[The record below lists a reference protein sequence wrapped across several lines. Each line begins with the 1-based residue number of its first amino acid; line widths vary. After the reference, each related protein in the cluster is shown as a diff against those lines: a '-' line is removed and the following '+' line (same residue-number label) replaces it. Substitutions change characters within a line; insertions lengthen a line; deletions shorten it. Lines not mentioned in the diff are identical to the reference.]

1 MQALHRCSVQ
11 SDAHAVTFC
20 GYRIAFPEKLIP
32 RFPGKPVRLR
42 PFHNTH
48 FHGAFVLHRSF
59 FRNACVFCLRV
70 FSWFRFSRLQN
81 IPRLQCTTLESSKA
95 ALYIRRSASHDGRD
109 IDSSGYRQI
118 GAASILRHP
127 HRKPL
132 SAADRNPYVSFC
144 GHVIEPCLHVR
155 SRQNDHAVSIE
166 NCGHSHQCH
175 FQYGSMFRIPDNP
188 VCSQKA
194 VHIHCTCSPD
204 AIFHISVSSLILN
217 GSQNPGHFHHYFHCG
232 SSLSEACSLPFAVS
246 FPSVSLLLTD
256 YFCVIGTFPDIL
268 FDVPIL
274 LLRNRKKT
282 NIFSRAA

>member
-1 MQALHRCSVQ
+1 M
-11 SDAHAVTFC
+11 
-20 GYRIAFPEKLIP
+20 
-32 RFPGKPVRLR
+32 
-42 PFHNTH
+42 
-48 FHGAFVLHRSF
+48 FVLHRSF

-70 FSWFRFSRLQN
+70 FSCFRFSRLQN
-81 IPRLQCTTLESSKA
+81 IPRLQCTTLEASKTA
-95 ALYIRRSASHDGRD
+95 FYIRRPASHDGRD
-109 IDSSGYRQI
+109 IDSSGYCQI
-118 GAASILRHP
+118 GAAPILRHS

-132 SAADRNPYVSFC
+132 SAADRNPYVPFC

-155 SRQNDHAVSIE
+155 SRQNDHAVSIK

-175 FQYGSMFRIPDNP
+175 FQCGSIFRISGNP
-188 VCSQKA
+188 VCCQKA
-194 VHIHCTCSPD
+194 VHIHCTGSPD

-246 FPSVSLLLTD
+246 FLSVSLLLAD
-256 YFCVIGTFPDIL
+256 HFCLIGTFPDIL